1 MSHTPWTVK
10 SVSGFA
16 GGTKRKAGVTLYIE
30 TESDTVEDVRRMV
43 ESTPDLLAA
52 CELIYGMYEWSIKR
66 NRTTLDLRSLDWNVL
81 HNAIAKAKGA

>member
-43 ESTPDLLAA
+43 DSTPDLLAA
-52 CELIYGMYEWSIKR
+52 CEAA
-66 NRTTLDLRSLDWNVL
+66 LRYRKQTHHGDDPCLAILNA
-81 HNAIAKAKGA
+81 AIAKAKGA